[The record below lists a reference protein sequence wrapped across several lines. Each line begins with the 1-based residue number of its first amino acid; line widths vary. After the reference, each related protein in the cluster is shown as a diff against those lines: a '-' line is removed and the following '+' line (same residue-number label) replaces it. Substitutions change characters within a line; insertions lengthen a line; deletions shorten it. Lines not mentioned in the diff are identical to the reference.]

1 MTQLEKDVQKLAEA
15 FRCDWLDRAVARMN
29 SMTPYPD
36 REQRIK
42 ILAEEKERAKN
53 GAY

>member
-15 FRCDWLDRAVARMN
+15 FRRDWLDRAAARMR

-36 REQRIK
+36 REQRLK
-42 ILAEEKERAKN
+42 ILTEEKERAKN
-53 GAY
+53 GK

>member
-1 MTQLEKDVQKLAEA
+1 MTQLEKDVQKLAAA
-15 FRCDWLDRAVARMN
+15 FRRDWLDRAVARMN

-53 GAY
+53 GTC